1 MKVTYYAASSIDG
14 YIAKEDGDISW
25 LDALNIS
32 MKETGYDGFFAS
44 VDGIVMGR
52 NTYDMIC
59 SFGTWP
65 YGDKPTWICSS
76 RPVTPM
82 KGMNLQKEILPEETI
97 QAAKAKGLQHVW
109 LVGGGKL
116 ASSFIDKS
124 LLTDITIS

>member
-1 MKVTYYAASSIDG
+1 
-14 YIAKEDGDISW
+14 
-25 LDALNIS
+25 
-32 MKETGYDGFFAS
+32 
-44 VDGIVMGR
+44 MGR

-124 LLTDITIS
+124 LLTDITISQMPVILGGGFPLFAPMQDLSMLTLKSCEKYPAGFSQIEYKVKQ